1 MKQMSMITSSLL
13 FIFIVTSSSLSSN
26 YDPLYLQLAKLAG
39 NTVVATCGGEEKAL
53 LLKKLGVDRVIDYRA
68 EDIKTVCLVNPH
80 FLTIFHVL
88 FSFQL
93 YLVGLEAKLNP

>member
-1 MKQMSMITSSLL
+1 LL
-13 FIFIVTSSSLSSN
+13 LVLSFLVQKGN

-80 FLTIFHVL
+80 FLTIFHV
-88 FSFQL
+88 SFFVSVVL
-93 YLVGLEAKLNP
+93 SGIGS